1 MTKREC
7 ELFFAL
13 IVERLDTSASNCA
26 RAVAITCRDCLA
38 DERYARERRELER
51 RASEGVAG

>member
-13 IVERLDTSASNCA
+13 IVERIDANAAQSA
-26 RAVAITCRDCLA
+26 RAIAAVCRDCLA
-38 DERYARERRELER
+38 DERFARERRELVTQETV
-51 RASEGVAG
+51 G

>member
-13 IVERLDTSASNCA
+13 IVERLDASRAGSA
-26 RAVAITCRDCLA
+26 RAIAVTCRDCLA
-38 DERYARERRELER
+38 DERYARERRELG
-51 RASEGVAG
+51 AIK